1 MTRSRH
7 AVLAAVERRLAEE
20 PERVLPALQLI
31 ADPAALIDP
40 HDDVTISLARTLN
53 AHRIVAGL
61 REFRANAYS
70 TDDVRAMLGDVS
82 RQAVSQRVR
91 NKRLMSMEI
100 SGKSWFPDWQF
111 VDGRPVAGLPD
122 VITALYDAGQDA
134 YTADAVMR
142 TPYPEEGGR
151 TLADLL
157 QAGQLDRVLHY
168 VRVLGGGF

>member
-7 AVLAAVERRLAEE
+7 AVLAAIERRLAEE

-31 ADPAALIDP
+31 ADPDALIDP
-40 HDDVTISLARTLN
+40 HDEVTISLARTLN

-61 REFRANAYS
+61 RDFRAHAYS
-70 TDDVRAMLGDVS
+70 TDEVRQLLGGVT

-91 NKRLMSMEI
+91 NKRLLSMEI

-111 VDGRPVAGLPD
+111 ADGRLVAGLPE
-122 VITALYDAGQDA
+122 VIAALDESNQDA

-142 TPYPEEGGR
+142 TPYPEENGR
-151 TLADLL
+151 TLAELL
-157 QAGQLDRVLHY
+157 HAGELERVLHY
-168 VRVLGGGF
+168 VRVIGGGF

>member
-7 AVLAAVERRLAEE
+7 AVLAAVERRLAAE
-20 PERVLPALQLI
+20 PDRVLPALQLI
-31 ADPAALIDP
+31 ADPDALIDP
-40 HDDVTISLARTLN
+40 NDEVTISLARTLN

-61 REFRANAYS
+61 REFRAQAYS
-70 TDDVRAMLGDVS
+70 TDDVREMLGGVS

-111 VDGRPVAGLPD
+111 ADGRLVAGLPE
-122 VITALYDAGQDA
+122 VIAALYEAGQDA

-142 TPYPEEGGR
+142 SPYPEEKGR
-151 TLADLL
+151 TLAELL
-157 QAGQLDRVLHY
+157 HAGDVDRVLHY
-168 VRVLGGGF
+168 VRIIGGGF